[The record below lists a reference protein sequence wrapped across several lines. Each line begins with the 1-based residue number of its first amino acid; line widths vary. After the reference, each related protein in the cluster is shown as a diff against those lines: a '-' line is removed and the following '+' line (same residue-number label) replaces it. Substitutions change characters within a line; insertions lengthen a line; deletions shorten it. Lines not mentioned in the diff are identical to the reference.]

1 MLTRALTS
9 VAASLLLAA
18 PALAASTA
26 TLQFTSVN
34 VLLIDLD
41 TGDGITPSVSFA
53 SGVSRGEA
61 TYSFVRPGSGGNES
75 ATFTGLFGAWSPGS
89 ASVTGD
95 FGSAAATLSG
105 SGVPAGSILSASGT
119 ATAPGDGFCLPG
131 SGGSNTCFTSQ
142 ASFSASV
149 DPADFSGN
157 FTLSPNTLMV
167 FTVDAN
173 IAVAATGGGR
183 VAQFDSFLFTNGD
196 TASAN
201 ASLSVSGAGPTGN
214 GFQSS
219 SDNRTLSAN
228 AFYDFGS
235 GVFIPASDSFTG
247 PLGVSFTNLSS
258 GDLTGTFSMNFRVT
272 GTAYGDALL
281 VPEPSAWALMLAGLA
296 TVAGVARRRRG

>member
-1 MLTRALTS
+1 MLTRALIS
-9 VAASLLLAA
+9 AAASLLLAA

-26 TLQFTSVN
+26 TLQFTNVN

-53 SGVSRGEA
+53 SGVSRGEV

-95 FGSAAATLSG
+95 FGSAAASLSG
-105 SGVPAGSILSASGT
+105 SGMPSGSSLSASGT

-131 SGGSNTCFTSQ
+131 SGGFNSCFTTR
-142 ASFSASV
+142 ASYSASV
-149 DPADFSGN
+149 DPADFSSS

-167 FTVDAN
+167 FTVEAN

-183 VAQFDSFLFTNGD
+183 IAQSDSFLSTNSD
-196 TASAN
+196 TTSAN
-201 ASLSVSGAGPTGN
+201 ASLSVSGAGPTGS

-219 SDNRTLSAN
+219 NDNRSLFAN
-228 AFYDFGS
+228 AFFDFGS
-235 GVFIPASDSFTG
+235 GVFIPASDSFSG
-247 PLGVSFTNLSS
+247 QLGVSFTNLSS
-258 GDLTGTFSMNFRVT
+258 GDLTGNFSMNFRVS

-296 TVAGVARRRRG
+296 TVAGVARRRRA